1 MAGRKNKRNARGENI
16 SKRELVFKE
25 DGQEYAQ
32 VLKML
37 GDGRVEAQC
46 FDGVKRICKIRG
58 KLWKKVYIRV
68 GDVVLI
74 GLRDYQ
80 DEKADIILKYTADET
95 KNLKIY
101 GELPSDA
108 VITDA
113 AGVFEEEDDEFDFG
127 E

>member
-1 MAGRKNKRNARGENI
+1 MAGRKNKRNAKGENI

-58 KLWKKVYIRV
+58 KLWKKVYIRA

-101 GELPSDA
+101 GEIPSDA

-113 AGVFEEEDDEFDFG
+113 TGVFEEDDEFDFG